1 MFLGWKG
8 TTTVNVCQ
16 QFGDHTP
23 QSNLRKYTANWGYIT
38 AKYKDLMK
46 ACHPLKYA
54 VR

>member
-8 TTTVNVCQ
+8 IPTVNVYQ
-16 QFGDHTP
+16 QFGAHSS
-23 QSNLRKYTANWGYIT
+23 QSNQRKYTANRGYVT
-38 AKYKDLMK
+38 VKYIDFMK